1 MGFGSKPQIE
11 FKLFGHIYLNTPK
24 MNWIRNQKSEQKGD
38 IFHMWPHKIYRRK
51 SVKQTLE
58 REKKKKT
65 CGNYKS
71 TLHMYTDMLYPH
83 TVHWSLHTNNACHVP
98 LYIGMRLYNVLKILI
113 ASPNTN

>member
-58 REKKKKT
+58 REKKKKHVEIIKAHSI
-65 CGNYKS
+65 CIQICS
-71 TLHMYTDMLYPH
+71 THTRCIGAYTQIMLVMCPY
-83 TVHWSLHTNNACHVP
+83 TLGCAF
-98 LYIGMRLYNVLKILI
+98 IMF
-113 ASPNTN
+113 